1 MIEDLTKETL
11 QDLYLKKTN
20 KELCR
25 YLKITQPT
33 LSKYLDFHKIQRK
46 QRFLSG
52 AGVKKFN
59 LIKNDKNS
67 NQ

>member
-1 MIEDLTKETL
+1 MIKDLRKEDLQE
-11 QDLYLKKTN
+11 LYLTMVN
-20 KELCR
+20 KELCKH
-25 YLKITQPT
+25 LQITQPT
-33 LSKYLDFHKIQRK
+33 LSKYLDFYNIQRK

>member
-1 MIEDLTKETL
+1 MIEDLTKENL
-11 QDLYLKKTN
+11 QELYLKMTN
-20 KELCR
+20 KKLCK

-59 LIKNDKNS
+59 LIKDEKNS

>member
-1 MIEDLTKETL
+1 MLQDLTKEIL
-11 QDLYLKKTN
+11 QDLYFKMTN
-20 KELCR
+20 KELCKH
-25 YLKITQPT
+25 LKITQPT
-33 LSKYLDFHKIQRK
+33 LSKYLDFHNIQRK

-59 LIKNDKNS
+59 LIENDKNS